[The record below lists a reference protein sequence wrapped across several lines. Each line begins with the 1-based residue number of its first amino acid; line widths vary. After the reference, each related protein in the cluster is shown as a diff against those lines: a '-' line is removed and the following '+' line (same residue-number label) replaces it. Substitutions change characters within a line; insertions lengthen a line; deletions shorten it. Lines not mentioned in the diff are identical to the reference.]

1 MKFLATF
8 DLRSKTEKKNCK
20 IFITKSDT
28 KQKFFFQFFFA
39 KKEKV
44 YCPLADISR
53 QVNATLKEKKNII
66 LLYVFFLLRVSRTDL
81 KKSR

>member
-8 DLRSKTEKKNCK
+8 DLRSKTEKKLQNFYNK
-20 IFITKSDT
+20 IRHKA
-28 KQKFFFQFFFA
+28 KVLFQFFFA

-53 QVNATLKEKKNII
+53 QVNATLKEKK
-66 LLYVFFLLRVSRTDL
+66 T
-81 KKSR
+81 

>member
-8 DLRSKTEKKNCK
+8 DLRSKTEKNCK

-28 KQKFFFQFFFA
+28 KQKFFFNFFFFA

-53 QVNATLKEKKNII
+53 QVNATLKEKKK
-66 LLYVFFLLRVSRTDL
+66 T
-81 KKSR
+81 